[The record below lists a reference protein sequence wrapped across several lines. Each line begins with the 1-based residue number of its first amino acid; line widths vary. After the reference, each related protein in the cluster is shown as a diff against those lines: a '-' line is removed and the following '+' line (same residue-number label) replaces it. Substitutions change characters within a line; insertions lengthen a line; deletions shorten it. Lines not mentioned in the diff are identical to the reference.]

1 MTLVIHSEEDSE
13 RQLKVTIEVPEER
26 VQKQMRSAARALAR
40 DINIPGFRPGKAPYN
55 VIVQRVGADAL
66 RADSIQD
73 MLDSVVEEA
82 LEEIEVTPY
91 RPASLDD
98 LEMDPFLIKLTV
110 PLEPKVVLGDYRA
123 IRKEVEQV
131 QVTEEALNESL
142 ENIRNHHQILE
153 QVERPAELGDLIT
166 VSGEGKLDDEDG
178 GIIWQEEN
186 TDLVMDPEKIF
197 PDLPFVENLLGMS
210 AEEEKE
216 FSFTFPEET
225 EEEELA
231 GKSVFFQVRVSNVQ
245 SRELP
250 ELNDDL
256 AQKEGDYQT
265 LAEMTEAISK
275 ELLEQAERQ
284 AKSDLMDEVVD
295 EMLAEAEIVFP
306 PAVVDAELDN
316 RMESFQEQI
325 TRSGWQWQDWLTL
338 QSESEDSLKE
348 SWREDAIEGVRR
360 GLVLGHFIEQEMIT
374 VEMADI
380 DEKVDTVLERFG
392 DNEELKEQLRSI
404 YTQGQGLQSLS
415 NDIVMEKAQE
425 RIEAIVTGNAPD
437 LDALAQT
444 EESADEEE

>member
-1 MTLVIHSEEDSE
+1 VTLVIHSEEDSE

-91 RPASLDD
+91 RPARLDD
-98 LEMDPFLIKLTV
+98 LEMDPFVIKLTV

-231 GKSVFFQVRVSNVQ
+231 GKSVLFQVRVSNVQ

-265 LAEMTEAISK
+265 LAEMTEAIGK

-444 EESADEEE
+444 EESIDEEE

>member
-1 MTLVIHSEEDSE
+1 
-13 RQLKVTIEVPEER
+13 
-26 VQKQMRSAARALAR
+26 
-40 DINIPGFRPGKAPYN
+40 
-55 VIVQRVGADAL
+55 
-66 RADSIQD
+66 
-73 MLDSVVEEA
+73 
-82 LEEIEVTPY
+82 LEH
-91 RPASLDD
+91 
-98 LEMDPFLIKLTV
+98 
-110 PLEPKVVLGDYRA
+110 
-123 IRKEVEQV
+123 IRG
-131 QVTEEALNESL
+131 
-142 ENIRNHHQILE
+142 HHQILE
-153 QVERPAELGDLIT
+153 QVDRPAELGDLIT

-178 GIIWQEEN
+178 SHIWQEESS
-186 TDLVMDPEKIF
+186 DMVMDPEKVF

-216 FSFTFPEET
+216 FSFTFPEDS

-231 GKSVFFQVRVSNVQ
+231 GKSVLFQVKVSNVQ

-250 ELNDDL
+250 ELDDEL

-316 RMESFQEQI
+316 RMESFKEQI

-348 SWREDAIEGVRR
+348 SWLEDSIEGVRR
-360 GLVLGHFIEQEMIT
+360 GLVLGHFIEKEMIT

-380 DEKVDTVLERFG
+380 DEKVDSVLERFG

-404 YTQGQGLQSLS
+404 YTQGQALQSLS
-415 NDIVMEKAQE
+415 NDIVMEKAQD

-437 LDALAQT
+437 LDALAQAL
-444 EESADEEE
+444 ESADEEE

>member
-1 MTLVIHSEEDSE
+1 VTLVIHSEEDSE

-98 LEMDPFLIKLTV
+98 LEMDPFVIKLTV

-231 GKSVFFQVRVSNVQ
+231 GKSVLFQVRVSNVQ

-265 LAEMTEAISK
+265 LAEMTEAIGK

-444 EESADEEE
+444 EESIDEEE

>member
-1 MTLVIHSEEDSE
+1 MTLVIHSEEDNE

-40 DINIPGFRPGKAPYN
+40 DVNIPGFRPGKAPYN
-55 VIVQRVGADAL
+55 VIVRRVGEDAL
-66 RADSIQD
+66 RSDSIQD
-73 MLDSVVEEA
+73 ILESVVEEA
-82 LEEIEVTPY
+82 LEEIEVTPF
-91 RPASLDD
+91 RPTTLDD
-98 LEMDPFLIKLTV
+98 LEMDPFVIKLIV
-110 PLEPKVVLGDYRA
+110 PLEPKVELGDYRA
-123 IRKEVEQV
+123 IRKEVEPV

-142 ENIRNHHQILE
+142 EHIRDHHQILE
-153 QVERPAELGDLIT
+153 QVDRPAELGDLIT

-178 GIIWQEEN
+178 SHIWQEESS
-186 TDLVMDPEKIF
+186 DVVMDPEKVF

-216 FSFTFPEET
+216 FSFTFPEDT

-231 GKSVFFQVRVSNVQ
+231 GKSVLFQVKVSNVQ

-250 ELNDDL
+250 ELDDEL

-306 PAVVDAELDN
+306 PAIVEAELDN

-348 SWREDAIEGVRR
+348 SWLEDTIEGVRR
-360 GLVLGHFIEQEMIT
+360 GLVMGHFVEKEMIT

-380 DEKVDTVLERFG
+380 DEKVDAILERFG

-404 YTQGQGLQSLS
+404 YTQGQALQSLT

-437 LDALAQT
+437 LDALAQAQ
-444 EESADEEE
+444 ESADEEE

>member
-1 MTLVIHSEEDSE
+1 VTLVINSEEDSE

-40 DINIPGFRPGKAPYN
+40 DVNIPGFRPGKAPYN
-55 VIVQRVGADAL
+55 VIVRRVGEDAL
-66 RADSIQD
+66 RSDSIQD
-73 MLDSVVEEA
+73 ILESVVEEA
-82 LEEIEVTPY
+82 LEEIEVTPF
-91 RPASLDD
+91 RPTTLDD
-98 LEMDPFLIKLTV
+98 LEMDPFVI
-110 PLEPKVVLGDYRA
+110 
-123 IRKEVEQV
+123 
-131 QVTEEALNESL
+131 EEALNESL
-142 ENIRNHHQILE
+142 ELIRNNHQILE

-166 VSGEGKLDDEDG
+166 VGGEGKLDDEDG
-178 GIIWQEEN
+178 SNIWQEESS
-186 TDLVMDPEKIF
+186 DMVMDPEKVF

-216 FSFTFPEET
+216 FSFTFPEDS

-231 GKSVFFQVRVSNVQ
+231 GKSVLFQVKVSNVQ

-250 ELNDDL
+250 ELDDEL

-316 RMESFQEQI
+316 RMESFKEQI

-348 SWREDAIEGVRR
+348 SWLEDSIEGVRR
-360 GLVLGHFIEQEMIT
+360 GLVLGHFIEKEMIT

-380 DEKVDTVLERFG
+380 DEKVDSVLERFG
-392 DNEELKEQLRSI
+392 DNEELKEQVRSI
-404 YTQGQGLQSLS
+404 YTQGQALQSLTQ
-415 NDIVMEKAQE
+415 DIVMEKAQE

-437 LDALAQT
+437 LDALAQAQ
-444 EESADEEE
+444 ESADEEE